1 MKILFDA
8 TELSYFLEESGHRA
22 GVFFVALN
30 LFRELKKRNDIE
42 IVFVCNFKRY
52 YFLKEVIEKMEE
64 FQGIE
69 LLKENS
75 KINLA
80 FAKLNYLSNLK
91 GIATPL
97 SRLAMTENNKSR
109 HWVIARS
116 VSDVAIHNISTKLKY
131 GILSLTRYYE
141 NIFYRQNK
149 KNIEQLKEFSV
160 YFSPFSA
167 PSDEILNAKHL
178 KRFRMI
184 HDIIPILEMGK
195 VPTNKRLWCYRIYNT
210 INKNDFYVTNSECT
224 RKDVLKYFNL
234 DETHIKTTLLG
245 ANENF
250 CPPANKSNSSKYIFS
265 LCTLGKRKNLV
276 FAIKNFFRFIEK
288 NKINDLKLVLAG
300 GVWEKFK
307 KELTNTIGE
316 FDQSKIEVLGY
327 VKDEDLPSLYSN
339 ALMFIYPSLYE
350 GFGLPVLEA
359 MQCGCPVITSN
370 ISSLPE
376 VIGSAGIQIDP
387 NSDEELIKAYEK
399 MYYDTFF
406 RELCVEKGLIRAK
419 KFSWRKCTS
428 EIIEFIYK
436 KCSSEIVT

>member
-30 LFRELKKRNDIE
+30 LFRELKKRKDVE
-42 IVFVCNFKRY
+42 LVFYCNFKRY
-52 YFLKEVIEKMEE
+52 YFLKEVIEKVEE

-75 KINLA
+75 LINLA
-80 FAKLNYLSNLK
+80 FAKLNYVSNLK
-91 GIATPL
+91 WIATPL
-97 SRLAMTENNKSR
+97 ARLAMTGNNKSR
-109 HWVIARS
+109 HRVIARS

-141 NIFYRQNK
+141 NIFYQQNK
-149 KNIEQLKEFSV
+149 RNLEQLKDFEI

-167 PSDEILNAKHL
+167 PSDEILNSKHL

-184 HDIIPILEMGK
+184 HDIIPILEAGK

-210 INKNDFYVTNSECT
+210 INQNDFYVTNSECT

-234 DETHIKTTLLG
+234 NTNNIKTTLLG
-245 ANENF
+245 ANEYFKQLKNTTTE
-250 CPPANKSNSSKYIFS
+250 KYVFS
-265 LCTLGKRKNLV
+265 LCTLGKRKNLI
-276 FAIKNFFRFIEK
+276 FAIRNFFKFIEK
-288 NKINDLKLVLAG
+288 NKIDDLKLVLAG
-300 GVWEKFK
+300 GVWDKFK
-307 KELTNTIGE
+307 KELTNTIGN

-327 VKDEDLPSLYSN
+327 VKDEELPKLYSN

-359 MQCGCPVITSN
+359 MKCGCPVITSN
-370 ISSLPE
+370 VSSLPE
-376 VIGSAGIQIDP
+376 VIGQAGIQINP
-387 NSDEELIKAYEK
+387 ENNEELIKAYEK
-399 MYYDTFF
+399 MYYDNFF
-406 RELCVEKGLIRAK
+406 RELCIERGLIRAK
-419 KFSWRKCTS
+419 NFSWEKCA
-428 EIIEFIYK
+428 
-436 KCSSEIVT
+436 SEIVKFISDKIK